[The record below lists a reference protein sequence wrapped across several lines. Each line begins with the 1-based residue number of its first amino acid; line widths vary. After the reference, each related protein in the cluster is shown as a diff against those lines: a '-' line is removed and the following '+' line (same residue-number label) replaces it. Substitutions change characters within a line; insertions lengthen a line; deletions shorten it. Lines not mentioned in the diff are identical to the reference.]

1 MTQFGL
7 SDKTLETVRAILAT
21 CPELEKALVY
31 GSRAMGNYRTGSDI
45 DITLIGAQLNM
56 DMLFKLVRLFDESN
70 LPYMV
75 DLSITANINN
85 PNLIDHIK
93 RVGHTRW
100 KQRFDNFDKAFNE
113 LTADIALRAD
123 RPLSRIEEKGLIQSF
138 EMTHELAWNVLKD
151 YLREKAGTTGLFGS
165 KDTTREAFK
174 QGLIE
179 EGDIWIAM
187 VQSRNMTSHVYDQ
200 AIAKTVIDDSCSRYY
215 GSFKAM
221 HERCSLLRKAS

>member
-1 MTQFGL
+1 MTQ
-7 SDKTLETVRAILAT
+7 D
-21 CPELEKALVY
+21 
-31 GSRAMGNYRTGSDI
+31 
-45 DITLIGAQLNM
+45 
-56 DMLFKLVRLFDESN
+56 
-70 LPYMV
+70 
-75 DLSITANINN
+75 
-85 PNLIDHIK
+85 
-93 RVGHTRW
+93 TRW

-165 KDTTREAFK
+165 KDTTREVFK

-187 VQSRNMTSHVYDQ
+187 IQSRNMTSHVYDQ
-200 AIAKTVIDDSCSRYY
+200 AIAKKVIDDICSRYY

-221 HERCSLLRKAS
+221 HERFSVLSKAS